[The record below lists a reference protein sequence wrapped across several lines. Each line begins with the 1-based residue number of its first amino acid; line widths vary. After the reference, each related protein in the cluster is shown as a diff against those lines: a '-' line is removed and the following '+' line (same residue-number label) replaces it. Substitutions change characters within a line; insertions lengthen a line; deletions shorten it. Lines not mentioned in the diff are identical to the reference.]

1 MKIAKGESPD
11 FLDPETFRNGIPH
24 ATYRMMRDEAP
35 VSWHVSSDGGYWLVT
50 RHEDV
55 VSALRNPGDFSSAL
69 GSAALHQLS
78 EAEIQNSRLMLNSM
92 DPPEHARFRRLVTR
106 PFALSVIE
114 QRKSR
119 IQEMTDALL
128 DEVAERESC
137 DVVRDLAELLPMR
150 VIFELLGV
158 PESDHARLAELSNAL
173 MHVDDADLGG
183 SRSPEHIIHCVQQ
196 LVGYFIQ
203 LAHEKRAHPKDD
215 LMTKLSDAEVDGDR
229 LTDQELGLFFI
240 PLLAAGHETT
250 RSLIACGLH
259 LLSESPDLYRRL
271 SQDRALLPGAIEE
284 MIRVVS
290 PVIQLRRTATR
301 EFEFGGQT
309 LHRGDRVVIA
319 LVSANYD
326 ERVFEEPLRFDPER
340 TPNPH
345 VAFGM
350 GPHLCF
356 GAALSRLEAQVF
368 FSRFFDRF
376 AAIETTGPAARV
388 NSVNM
393 NTLKAMPVRLSRA
406 H

>member
-11 FLDPETFRNGIPH
+11 FLNPETFRHGIPH
-24 ATYRMMRDEAP
+24 AAYRRLRDEAP
-35 VSWHVSSDGGYWLVT
+35 VSWHVSSDGGYWLLT

-55 VSALRNPGDFSSAL
+55 LSALRNPADFSSAL

-78 EAEIQNSRLMLNSM
+78 EAELQNSRLMLNSM

-119 IQEMTDALL
+119 IQEMTSALL

-137 DVVRDLAELLPMR
+137 DVVRDLAEILPMR

-158 PESDHARLAELSNAL
+158 PETDHARLAELSNAL
-173 MHVDDADLGG
+173 MHVDDPELGG
-183 SRSPEHIIHCVQQ
+183 SRSPEHIINCVQQ

-203 LAHEKRAHPKDD
+203 LAHQKRAQPRDD

-259 LLSESPDLYRRL
+259 ILAENPELYRRL
-271 SQDRALLPGAIEE
+271 SQDRSLLPGATEE
-284 MIRVVS
+284 MLRFVS
-290 PVIQLRRTATR
+290 PVMQLRRTATR

-309 LHRGDRVVIA
+309 LRRGDRVVIA
-319 LVSANYD
+319 LVSANHD
-326 ERVFEEPLRFDPER
+326 ERVFEAPLTFDPER
-340 TPNPH
+340 SPNPH

-368 FSRFFDRF
+368 FNLFFDRF
-376 AAIETTGPAARV
+376 TALEISGPVARV

>member
-1 MKIAKGESPD
+1 MKMQKREGQD
-11 FLDPETFRNGIPH
+11 FLAPETFRDGVPH
-24 ATYRMMRDEAP
+24 DLYRAMRENEP
-35 VSWHVSSDGGYWLVT
+35 VSWHESRDGGYWLLT

-55 VSALRNPGDFSSAL
+55 ATALRNPGDFSSAL

-78 EAEIQNSRLMLNSM
+78 EVELQNSRRMINSM

-114 QRKSR
+114 QRRAR
-119 IQEMTDALL
+119 IHDMTEALL
-128 DEVAERESC
+128 EDVAAREQC
-137 DVVRDLAELLPMR
+137 DVVRDLAEILPMR

-158 PESDHARLAELSNAL
+158 PESEHVRLADLSNAL
-173 MHVDDADLGG
+173 MHVDDPDLGG
-183 SRSPEHIIHCVQQ
+183 SRSPEHIISCVQQ

-203 LAHEKRAHPKDD
+203 LAHQKRAQPQDD
-215 LMTKLSDAEVDGDR
+215 LMTKLSNAEVDGDR
-229 LTDQELGLFFI
+229 LSDEELGLFFI

-259 LLSESPDLYRRL
+259 ILAERPDLYSRL
-271 SQDRALLPGAIEE
+271 REQRELLPTTIEE
-284 MIRVVS
+284 MLRFVS
-290 PVIQLRRTATR
+290 PVIQLRRTASR
-301 EFEFGGQT
+301 DFEFGGQT
-309 LHRGDRVVIA
+309 LHEGDRVVIA

-326 ERVFEEPLRFDPER
+326 ERVFENPLQFNPER

-345 VAFGM
+345 LAFGM

-368 FSRFFDRF
+368 FNLFLDRF
-376 AAIETTGPAARV
+376 AAIELSGPVARV

-393 NTLKAMPVRLSRA
+393 NTLKTMPVRLQQTR
-406 H
+406 